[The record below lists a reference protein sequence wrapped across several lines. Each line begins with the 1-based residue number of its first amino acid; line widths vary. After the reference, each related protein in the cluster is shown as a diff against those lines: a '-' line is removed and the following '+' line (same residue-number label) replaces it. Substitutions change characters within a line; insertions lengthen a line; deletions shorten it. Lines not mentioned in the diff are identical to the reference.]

1 MGDTLASLRLEAQR
15 TKPTKHDAET
25 FILRA
30 WKAALDSV
38 RGVNPPELVGC
49 GDHSCIVAPPN
60 GMGTNGGCRCSERDL
75 RRAVL
80 VLKAQ
85 RQAYMAELAGGGT

>member
-1 MGDTLASLRLEAQR
+1 MTDTLSSLRAEAQR
-15 TKPTKHDAET
+15 TKPTKSGADT
-25 FILRA
+25 LILRA

-38 RGVNPPELVGC
+38 RGSDPPDLVGC
-49 GDHSCIVAPPN
+49 GDHSCCVASPK

-80 VLKAQ
+80 ILKTQ
-85 RQAYMAELAGGGT
+85 RKVYMANLEPK